1 MDNKALRVDGQT
13 APRWCCPI
21 PRPPTPMLRNL
32 WTSLFGEGKSN
43 VAVTPQ
49 NAKTI
54 CNKDSSTE
62 APISAP
68 SLDDEINVLA
78 RHFGGIVSGNTY
90 EIELRELLSI
100 CPRQRKRAD
109 AYYLLKKLLKDRFN
123 VDLVITSRT
132 NKSTVNHEKED

>member
-21 PRPPTPMLRNL
+21 PRPTTPMLRNL
-32 WTSLFGEGKSN
+32 WTSLFGEGKTN
-43 VAVTPQ
+43 IATTPQ
-49 NAKTI
+49 TAKPI
-54 CNKDSSTE
+54 RKVDSSTE
-62 APISAP
+62 APVVA
-68 SLDDEINVLA
+68 LTLEDELNILA

-109 AYYLLKKLLKDRFN
+109 AYYLLKKLLKDQYN

-132 NKSTVNHEKED
+132 NKNTVNHEKKD

>member
-21 PRPPTPMLRNL
+21 PRPSTPMLRNL

-62 APISAP
+62 APIMAL
-68 SLDDEINVLA
+68 SLEDEINVLA
-78 RHFGGIVSGNTY
+78 RHFGGLVSGNTY

-100 CPRQRKRAD
+100 CPRQRRRAD
-109 AYYLLKKLLKDRFN
+109 AYYLLKKLLKDQYN
-123 VDLVITSRT
+123 VELVITSRT
-132 NKSTVNHEKED
+132 SKTNANHEKED